1 MEKFVKVID
10 NAIHPTLIG
19 AIEDLTTNPLSKLE
33 WKYQTH
39 IGSDKNK
46 LYSPGFAH
54 HFIGGSNP
62 DKITSKSFGYLLMQ
76 PLYSFAE
83 NQNIVV
89 TKIYNGRAF
98 LQVPTIKTNE
108 IFPHKDSNQPHFVLL
123 YYITDSDGDTIF
135 FEDDKKTEIQR
146 VSPKKGRAVFF
157 DGSIF
162 HSSSVPSKTHRI
174 VINYNWHGN
183 II

>member
-19 AIEDLTTNPLSKLE
+19 AIEDLTTGSSSKLE

-39 IGSDKNK
+39 IGSNKNQ

-54 HFIGGSNP
+54 HFIGGSTP

-83 NQNIVV
+83 KQNIII

-98 LQVPTIKTNE
+98 YKFLLLKQMKFFLIKILILPTL
-108 IFPHKDSNQPHFVLL
+108 F
-123 YYITDSDGDTIF
+123 YYITLLIVMEILNFFIF
-135 FEDDKKTEIQR
+135 LRTASEKS

-174 VINYNWHGN
+174 VLNYNWHGN